1 MRQYGTG
8 SIYYMA
14 DRNKWRGQLIVGK
27 QANGKDKVKNF
38 YGQNKSDV
46 QKQMRQYQEEAKKF
60 DPENIVKLT
69 LKEYFDDW
77 LETSKKPMLKPAS
90 FDRLERTCEKQIF
103 PYLGIMQFAQ
113 ISDRELQIFLNERA
127 TQLSYSST
135 KKIYECL
142 NAVYKLATA
151 RNHIQRNPMLT
162 VILPVKAEDQLSDIR
177 FFTTEEIQL
186 IKTEAV
192 RKYKTGK
199 DVYRLGYAYILL
211 LNTGMRAG
219 EALALTWQDIDFDK
233 RTISV
238 SKSVAVVKDRTGGE
252 KKYTTIVQDMPKTKK
267 SIRLI
272 TMNNGAYEA
281 LTYIKNINGD
291 KKYVLARESGNVGTP
306 RLLDKAFRLILKH
319 CDITP
324 STGVHSLRHTFASI
338 LFKNGVDV
346 KTVSELLG
354 HSSTTITYN
363 TYIHLI
369 QEQKAQAVKIID
381 AI

>member
-8 SIYYMA
+8 SIYFIES
-14 DRNKWRGQLIVGK
+14 RKSWRGQLIIGK
-27 QANGKDKVKNF
+27 QSNGKDKIKNF
-38 YGQNKSDV
+38 YGKTKSDV
-46 QKQMRQYQEEAKKF
+46 QKQMKQYQEEAKRF

-77 LETSKKPMLKPAS
+77 LETTKKPTLKPAS
-90 FDRLERTCEKQIF
+90 YDRLERTCEKQIY

-113 ISDRELQIFLNERA
+113 ISERELQIFLNERA

-162 VILPVKAEDQLSDIR
+162 VILPSKSEDQLSDIR
-177 FFTTEEIQL
+177 FFTTEEVQL
-186 IKTEAV
+186 IKAEAV

-233 RTISV
+233 KIISV
-238 SKSVAVVKDRTGGE
+238 SKSVAVVKDRSGGD
-252 KKYTTIVQDMPKTKK
+252 KKYKTVVQDMPKTKK

-281 LTYIKNINGD
+281 LTYIKSINGD
-291 KKYVLARESGNVGTP
+291 KKYVLARESGNIGTP

-319 CDITP
+319 CNITP
-324 STGVHSLRHTFASI
+324 LTGVHSLRHTFASI

-369 QEQKAQAVKIID
+369 NEQKVQAMQIID
-381 AI
+381 KI

>member
-1 MRQYGTG
+1 
-8 SIYYMA
+8 
-14 DRNKWRGQLIVGK
+14 
-27 QANGKDKVKNF
+27 
-38 YGQNKSDV
+38 
-46 QKQMRQYQEEAKKF
+46 
-60 DPENIVKLT
+60 
-69 LKEYFDDW
+69 
-77 LETSKKPMLKPAS
+77 
-90 FDRLERTCEKQIF
+90 
-103 PYLGIMQFAQ
+103 
-113 ISDRELQIFLNERA
+113 
-127 TQLSYSST
+127 
-135 KKIYECL
+135 
-142 NAVYKLATA
+142 
-151 RNHIQRNPMLT
+151 
-162 VILPVKAEDQLSDIR
+162 
-177 FFTTEEIQL
+177 
-186 IKTEAV
+186 
-192 RKYKTGK
+192 
-199 DVYRLGYAYILL
+199 
-211 LNTGMRAG
+211 MRAG
-219 EALALTWQDIDFDK
+219 EALALTWQDIDFNK

-238 SKSVAVVKDRTGGE
+238 NKSVAVVKDRTGGE